1 MKIFYL
7 LILLLPVVVATTLA
21 LESSNKK
28 EFVPNSVEECI
39 KLMDYL
45 LSLQETSFLDYCKL
59 AGEYCLR
66 TLFPEWCSWFFIT
79 YEEAIFNAVITR
91 ENPEKF
97 CSVFAN

>member
-1 MKIFYL
+1 MKIVYL
-7 LILLLPVVVATTLA
+7 LILLLPVVTTLA
-21 LESSNKK
+21 LESSDNK
-28 EFVPNSVEECI
+28 EFGTNSVEECI